1 MTKIET
7 DSVHWNLKKLPERL
21 GRQFERTYNVK
32 MSLIIVED
40 SAETYLYLIE
50 VASEV
55 LWFEL
60 K

>member
-1 MTKIET
+1 MNN
-7 DSVHWNLKKLPERL
+7 HQNWNRYWNLKKLPERL
-21 GRQFERTYNVK
+21 SRQFERTYNVK

-40 SAETYLYLIE
+40 SAGTYLYLIE